1 MQWDLKSPEEKH
13 GVSTKHCIILSHWV
27 NTTFPLLHLF
37 TLGRHE
43 LKNLFGTGQIMQV
56 SIHSLLEKSFVKSC
70 RSN

>member
-27 NTTFPLLHLF
+27 NTVFPLLHLF

-43 LKNLFGTGQIMQV
+43 LKNLFGAGQIMQV
-56 SIHSLLEKSFVKSC
+56 HTFIVGKVFCQVMQK
-70 RSN
+70 